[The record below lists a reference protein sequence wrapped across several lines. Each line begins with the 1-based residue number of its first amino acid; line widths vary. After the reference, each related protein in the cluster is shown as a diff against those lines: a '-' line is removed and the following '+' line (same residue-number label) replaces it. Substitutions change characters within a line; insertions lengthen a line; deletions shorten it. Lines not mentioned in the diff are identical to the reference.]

1 MRRRANEPASKAAA
15 TPAPGPGDRP
25 ADADSEQDALWAACL
40 AEQPALLS
48 DIANLVLETRGE
60 LIESPSIAPTT
71 GRASRKPTRNR

>member
-1 MRRRANEPASKAAA
+1 MRRRANEPASKTA
-15 TPAPGPGDRP
+15 TPAPAPGDRP
-25 ADADSEQDALWAACL
+25 ADADREQDALWAACL

-48 DIANLVLETRGE
+48 DIADLLRETRGE